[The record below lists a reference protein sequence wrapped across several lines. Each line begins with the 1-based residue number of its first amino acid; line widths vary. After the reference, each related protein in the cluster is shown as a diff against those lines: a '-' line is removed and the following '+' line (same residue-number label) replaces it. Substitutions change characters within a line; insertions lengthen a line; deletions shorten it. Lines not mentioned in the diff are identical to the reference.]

1 MALGFMSKTSM
12 GNPAFRTFPAMGLP
26 MFPTPMKPT
35 DRAIARLLDPD
46 GEVGRLRGRGS
57 IAPDGA
63 VQTGSSER
71 PARRG
76 CRLRPARLL
85 LLAGRPP
92 AAPPPHPGGRGAWGT
107 PRGGAAGG

>member
-46 GEVGRLRGRGS
+46 GEVGRLRGRGEHS
-57 IAPDGA
+57 TGRRCADGLF
-63 VQTGSSER
+63 GE
-71 PARRG
+71 
-76 CRLRPARLL
+76 
-85 LLAGRPP
+85 AGEAGLPP
-92 AAPPPHPGGRGAWGT
+92 APALSLTSCRSSPCC
-107 PRGGAAGG
+107 PRRSP

>member
-46 GEVGRLRGRGS
+46 GEVDRLRGRGR
-57 IAPDGA
+57 IAPDGV

-76 CRLRPARLL
+76 CRLRRPRLL
-85 LLAGRPP
+85 LLADRPLCPP
-92 AAPPPHPGGRGAWGT
+92 APHRDHRGRDRT
-107 PRGGAAGG
+107 P